1 MDEQLGHSE
10 KVGAEENSTKIET
23 DGVTTEE
30 KLFESIMKGFARRNL
45 ERHAMLAE
53 MEEEYQ
59 DVVCVDDITEKE
71 LKFLLELRVYEK
83 VDEREAIA
91 QYQLTPVD
99 TKKIDTEKAFKGSPC
114 KSNQGLFRENSRVTI
129 DQISLQGLLL
139 WKR

>member
-1 MDEQLGHSE
+1 MGDSE
-10 KVGAEENSTKIET
+10 KVGAEENLTKIVT

-30 KLFESIMKGFARRNL
+30 KLFESIMKGVARRNL

-59 DVVCVDDITEKE
+59 DVVCVDDITGKELPWHAVCKARAQE
-71 LKFLLELRVYEK
+71 LKFLLELRVHEK

-114 KSNQGLFRENSRVTI
+114 KS
-129 DQISLQGLLL
+129 DQKYCFERIPE
-139 WKR
+139 